1 MELLYGNKYKLD
13 IVRDISILLNF
24 SFGIWRIIFNESQQK
39 NSLDKS
45 RRKKSYAAIFIM
57 RTIRVDNQAIFS
69 ASNTARSSSR
79 LPLTLDFAPVK
90 QIFHD
95 TRSHQE
101 DHLQVQKK
109 PIHCTLL

>member
-1 MELLYGNKYKLD
+1 
-13 IVRDISILLNF
+13 
-24 SFGIWRIIFNESQQK
+24 
-39 NSLDKS
+39 
-45 RRKKSYAAIFIM
+45 M

-109 PIHCTLL
+109 PIHCTLLWIWADWGTLALTLGAGLSAGVSTQS